1 MLPCRASGVYI
12 GAWPPPSSGS
22 PPCLLSASL
31 GLVWGRNCNRNTQR
45 MCSGEYLLTGPEHS
59 MLFCR
64 WCDAGYRKELS
75 DRQWLSSSP
84 HEGGIW
90 VSFALC
96 THRGK
101 DKTQSPP
108 PPPLLGCRHF
118 SCEVVLL
125 TGDVS
130 NTSPAALGGPDAKI
144 CVRCHDGTWC
154 CSRDSSSLFLIPW
167 TEKGR
172 FQLLSYFIFVT

>member
-22 PPCLLSASL
+22 PPCLPSASL

-59 MLFCR
+59 MLFCQ
-64 WCDAGYRKELS
+64 WWDAGYRKELS

-96 THRGK
+96 TIGEK
-101 DKTQSPP
+101 IKPKALPQ
-108 PPPLLGCRHF
+108 PPLLGCRHF

-130 NTSPAALGGPDAKI
+130 NTSPQCWAVRMLKCVSDTTSVAGAAAGTAAACFSSPGW
-144 CVRCHDGTWC
+144 RRDGFSFCLT
-154 CSRDSSSLFLIPW
+154 SSS
-167 TEKGR
+167 
-172 FQLLSYFIFVT
+172 